1 MFSFKIDSKRFE
13 ILKEQYQRTLSNFKA
28 EAPYQH
34 AIYYLALILTEHA
47 WTKRELVD
55 ALSLVTIDRLES
67 FTKEFL
73 SRLHVECLIY
83 GNVNKPTALELAS
96 LVEEKLKLT
105 NSVTLPLLSRQ
116 LLTKREF
123 KLVDGETYLFETE
136 NEFHKSSCVELY
148 LQCGVQN
155 DQSNAYIDLITQILS
170 EPCYNVLRT
179 QEQLGYIVFCGT
191 RKANGVQGLRIIV
204 QSNKHP
210 LHVEERIEVFIEGMD
225 KVIAEM
231 TDLEFDRHKEALA
244 AKKLEKP
251 KRLSAQYNKFL
262 NEISLQQYHFERSNV
277 EVAFLKAITKQ
288 QFQEFFRKYIKRSGD
303 ARHTLFIHVL
313 STAEGGAGHDETYS
327 KINDATTSDVSKNRL
342 VINELSSFKAGK
354 ELYPIVQ
361 PYINVQPKGA
371 KSKL

>member
-1 MFSFKIDSKRFE
+1 MFAFKIEPKRFE
-13 ILKEQYQRTLSNFKA
+13 ILKEQYQRTLCNFKA

-34 AIYYLALILTEHA
+34 AIYYLALLLTEHA
-47 WTKRELVD
+47 WTKRELLD
-55 ALSLVTIDRLES
+55 ALSLVTVENLEY

-83 GNVNKPTALELAS
+83 GNVNKQAALELAG
-96 LVEEKLKLT
+96 LVEDKLKLT

-155 DQSNAYIDLITQILS
+155 DQSNAYIDLISQILS

-191 RKANGVQGLRIIV
+191 RRANGVQGLRIIV

-210 LHVEERIEVFIEGMD
+210 SHVEERIEVFIESMD
-225 KVIAEM
+225 KVIANM
-231 TDLEFDRHKEALA
+231 TDQEFEKHKEALA
-244 AKKLEKP
+244 SKKLEKP
-251 KRLSAQYNKFL
+251 KRLTAQYNKYL
-262 NEISLQQYHFERSNV
+262 NEITLQQYHFERSNM

-288 QFQEFFRKYIKRSGD
+288 QFYEFFQKYIKRSGD

-313 STAEGGAGHDETYS
+313 STAEGNTDRESTDNTITDS
-327 KINDATTSDVSKNRL
+327 TSDTSKGRH
-342 VINELSSFKAGK
+342 VIKELSSFKAGK

-361 PYINVQPKGA
+361 PYVNIQPKGA